1 LNQSLTAPSSL
12 PVSSER
18 TFNMALGKF
27 ADLSEEEFERVH
39 LRYRPSAARVANV
52 ASELTY
58 EKVASYLGEVQMNV
72 ASTGAS
78 SSQMEARIEQ
88 ESGKSFA
95 WTSPPNGYNAVVT
108 PVHNQQ
114 DICASCWAFVTA
126 DSVASRWAVINGG
139 RVGVEDMSV
148 KQLMACDNQ
157 DNGCNTGNM
166 YTAYDWIGDNGGL
179 ATKRD
184 YNDAKYVSG
193 GPEDDDTA
201 TCRDDSELK
210 LSLDTPAMCDVKM
223 TGGNVALME
232 AVRGAGPIAIG
243 INANNLQFYDNGVIN
258 AASCPPAG
266 RGIQSINH
274 AALLVGWGEENG
286 VKYWLVKNSYG
297 LDFGENGYFRLE
309 RAAPSPDTLFGT
321 CGLLFESVFPV
332 VVPAGSDSDEGTLRA
347 QCTEGSV
354 FKQDYYRNEAD
365 NPGASA
371 SAMAEAEA
379 TLSASLGKMRARGA
393 ALGAAPWRV
402 DSHTRGVD
410 ARWEGAKSFAVGA
423 SLVVAAA
430 GVALAGLRLSKGR
443 AQEETIPLIG

>member
-1 LNQSLTAPSSL
+1 
-12 PVSSER
+12 
-18 TFNMALGKF
+18 MALGKF

-58 EKVASYLGEVQMNV
+58 EKVASYLGEVQMDV

-201 TCRDDSELK
+201 TC
-210 LSLDTPAMCDVKM
+210 
-223 TGGNVALME
+223 
-232 AVRGAGPIAIG
+232 
-243 INANNLQFYDNGVIN
+243 Q
-258 AASCPPAG
+258 G
-266 RGIQSINH
+266 R
-274 AALLVGWGEENG
+274 
-286 VKYWLVKNSYG
+286 
-297 LDFGENGYFRLE
+297 FR
-309 RAAPSPDTLFGT
+309 
-321 CGLLFESVFPV
+321 
-332 VVPAGSDSDEGTLRA
+332 
-347 QCTEGSV
+347 
-354 FKQDYYRNEAD
+354 
-365 NPGASA
+365 
-371 SAMAEAEA
+371 AE
-379 TLSASLGKMRARGA
+379 
-393 ALGAAPWRV
+393 
-402 DSHTRGVD
+402 
-410 ARWEGAKSFAVGA
+410 
-423 SLVVAAA
+423 
-430 GVALAGLRLSKGR
+430 ALAGHPGDVRR
-443 AQEETIPLIG
+443 QDDRR